1 MYKEWRVD
9 YEKAGRTTPRP
20 HRARSQ
26 MENVRTARALIGEG
40 FIKKAVDT
48 LTSYGAVGDTVRVL
62 LSFGADPS
70 RKVSI
75 YEGTERAEMLHV
87 SFSSSQNIIKPNGQS
102 VGQRVN
108 ARLCQS
114 IFSVPKSR

>member
-48 LTSYGAVGDTVRVL
+48 LTSYGTGDMSKEVVINQLKGKHPPRKGEVAGGIRVL
-62 LSFGADPS
+62 
-70 RKVSI
+70 
-75 YEGTERAEMLHV
+75 RA
-87 SFSSSQNIIKPNGQS
+87 K
-102 VGQRVN
+102 RD
-108 ARLCQS
+108 
-114 IFSVPKSR
+114 